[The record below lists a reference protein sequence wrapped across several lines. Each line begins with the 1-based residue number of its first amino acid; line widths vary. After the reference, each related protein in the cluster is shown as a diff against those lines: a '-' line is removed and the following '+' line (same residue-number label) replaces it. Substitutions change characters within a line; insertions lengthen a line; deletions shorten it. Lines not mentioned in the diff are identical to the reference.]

1 MKKII
6 QNQLTNSR
14 NPFETKRTL
23 LDKIHH
29 RINLILSAWLG
40 SIISMVFLK
49 LFYSYH
55 HRYNSLKALIKRV
68 IWKKVCEQAQRKLEY
83 IACIVNNDEDNIK
96 YILYT
101 SEESMSEEIFS
112 TGNYDKRYFEQ
123 ALNLFPF
130 EAASGNE
137 IIFFDVGANAG
148 TFTLAALKSKKFKK
162 HIAIEPHTKTFNQLK
177 INLLLNDHD
186 YDSENINLFNC
197 AVDYNLTEI
206 EYEICE
212 FSSGDNRVRL
222 DKSQTSELVRN
233 HPADLFGEADRSSLI
248 VPCRTLQRM
257 VCTTPAKSR
266 VDA

>member
-1 MKKII
+1 M
-6 QNQLTNSR
+6 
-14 NPFETKRTL
+14 
-23 LDKIHH
+23 
-29 RINLILSAWLG
+29 
-40 SIISMVFLK
+40 
-49 LFYSYH
+49 
-55 HRYNSLKALIKRV
+55 
-68 IWKKVCEQAQRKLEY
+68 
-83 IACIVNNDEDNIK
+83 
-96 YILYT
+96 
-101 SEESMSEEIFS
+101 
-112 TGNYDKRYFEQ
+112 
-123 ALNLFPF
+123 NLFPF

-222 DKSQTSELVRN
+222 DKSQTSELVRRN

-248 VPCRTLQRM
+248 VPCRTLQ
-257 VCTTPAKSR
+257 SI
-266 VDA
+266 VDDVSINLKKPYIGFGSIYREPKLEQSYR